1 MKLKFAVFALA
12 TLLCTQIQAAGVT
25 WPSRPVIG
33 VIGASFDSCTA
44 PTVGP
49 LMGIGFAGCSHEAL
63 TVKLLKNHQIEQM
76 GFTVQT
82 SAEGGARSYDIP
94 DTNSPGLMTQ
104 YNLLKQRMIW
114 FDGKQRLKYLV
125 IDVTN
130 DCLHTIACT
139 ENDIHTGLI
148 TNVKQVI
155 NAAQRDGV
163 TVLLAGYPEWGYL
176 NMPQIGAIFGLPYVI
191 DSSGYATLK
200 HAYETTLR
208 AMPGVYYG
216 DIWAGRFDT
225 VDGLHPTEQ
234 RTEDAASDLATLIKN
249 IEMNKRNQLMK

>member
-1 MKLKFAVFALA
+1 MKMKLALFALA
-12 TLLCTQIQAAGVT
+12 TLFCTQIQAAGVT

-44 PTVGP
+44 PTVSP
-49 LMGIGFAGCSHEAL
+49 LMGIGYAGCSHEAL
-63 TVKLLKNHQIEQM
+63 TIKLLKNHQIEQM

-94 DTNSPGLMTQ
+94 NTNSPGLMTQ
-104 YNLLKQRMIW
+104 YNLLKQRMMW

-125 IDVTN
+125 IDVTS

-139 ENDIHTGLI
+139 ENNISNELI
-148 TNVKQVI
+148 YNVKQVI
-155 NAAQRDGV
+155 NAAQYDGV
-163 TVLLAGYPEWGYL
+163 TVVLAGYPEWGYL

-191 DSSGYATLK
+191 DSSTYATLK
-200 HAYETTLR
+200 HRYETALK

-216 DIWAGRFDT
+216 NIWSGRFDT

-234 RTEDAASDLATLIKN
+234 STEDAASDLATLIKN
-249 IEMNKRNQLMK
+249 IEMNKRNKLIR